1 MCDHRNKGQAVPAE
15 GVCPGP
21 TGLSVRPGKCGRGER
36 GWPQDRLPWR
46 PLGMASRPPRS
57 SDTYLLEGRKW
68 ALSPTWASL
77 ALQLH
82 DSAFTPSLC
91 PCLSCPPQKPALSGP
106 SPGQALKRTSPRPP
120 TPAKACGTL
129 PGSFKTHS
137 GSGLGFQGTNR
148 YSLQSW
154 FCHDPRTLAKPQLPH
169 L

>member
-15 GVCPGP
+15 GCAQGP
-21 TGLSVRPGKCGRGER
+21 LGSRSGLQSAGRGGR

-106 SPGQALKRTSPRPP
+106 PTTNQSLWHPSWLFQNTQWFRAWVPGNKQIQPPILVLPRP
-120 TPAKACGTL
+120 
-129 PGSFKTHS
+129 TH
-137 GSGLGFQGTNR
+137 
-148 YSLQSW
+148 
-154 FCHDPRTLAKPQLPH
+154 PR
-169 L
+169 